1 MSGGFIEINHIK
13 SDKRNKQ
20 VKDTVKKIGNGAGKI
35 FKAIGN
41 GIFKITKDIQESQKP
56 ENQLKRLKTKKE
68 LLSAKAEV
76 MKEQGK
82 IDKLRPKGTSTMGGL
97 GGFID
102 NANKNMQE
110 VFGTNM
116 FNDKKNKNNG
126 GLFFLVA

>member
-56 ENQLKRLKTKKE
+56 ENQLKRLQTKKE
-68 LLSAKAEV
+68 LLVAKAEV
-76 MKEQGK
+76 MKEQEK
-82 IDKLRPKGTSTMGGL
+82 IDKLRPKGTSTRGGL

-126 GLFFLVA
+126 GLF

>member
-76 MKEQGK
+76 MKEQEK
-82 IDKLRPKGTSTMGGL
+82 IDKLRPKGNSAMGGL
-97 GGFID
+97 GDLVD
-102 NANKNMQE
+102 NANQNMQE

-126 GLFFLVA
+126 GLF